1 MLGGRVPSHLIFKYF
16 GGQMNHKL
24 LNKTLKTA
32 NRELRAELKRLQI
45 ELDCIKLVV
54 KKQVSETEK

>member
-1 MLGGRVPSHLIFKYF
+1 
-16 GGQMNHKL
+16 MNHKL

-32 NRELRAELKRLQI
+32 NRELRAELKRVQL

-54 KKQVSETEK
+54 KNQVEKQVLEPTK